1 MFVSQNFFK
10 KDERRK
16 LARFTRMQNVLANWY
31 VAFDRLQKEFFSLF
45 FCFKIFFFQI
55 GLPAKQYNRK
65 RFLEKAQMKKNIQM
79 HNESVVKKKVDAPK
93 DGDALP
99 GYLLD
104 REVVTR
110 AKVCFILFYALKG
123 GFSFCSSFCLKGLVQ
138 LFEAKAQRKG
148 WKVERALAQS
158 QAHLRGRNVS
168 CDQDGKEKE
177 EAVEE
182 NGDESDVCWRF
193 RILLFFF
200 FFCRKLTRIPQIAL
214 SESLRNMSVLF
225 VQLDCV
231 SRKRT

>member
-1 MFVSQNFFK
+1 MVCFSKFFQK
-10 KDERRK
+10 RRK
-16 LARFTRMQNVLANWY
+16 KEARSIHKNAERARKLVCCIRSFAKRNFV
-31 VAFDRLQKEFFSLF
+31 LF
-45 FCFKIFFFQI
+45 FFCKKIFFFQI

-123 GFSFCSSFCLKGLVQ
+123 GFSSCSSFCLKGLVQ

-193 RILLFFF
+193 RICCCCFLL
-200 FFCRKLTRIPQIAL
+200 
-214 SESLRNMSVLF
+214 
-225 VQLDCV
+225 
-231 SRKRT
+231 